1 MSLAPQELENS
12 ASKYAAE
19 AIRLDSQG
27 SRGMAI
33 NSYQR
38 AIEALV
44 KLVQIYPDYKL
55 NKVYMERANAY
66 QNRIKALQMSHG
78 LEEEEKVA
86 STQIHTIK
94 LDPPNGHGSKRS
106 IISSSTTSTN
116 TSAPAKYGGNVETLK
131 ADFDDLVMKEKPKVS
146 WKEVIGLEDA
156 KRAIRESI
164 VYPTK
169 RADLFPL
176 GWPRGI
182 LLYGPPGCG
191 KTLLAA
197 AAAAEIDGYFINV
210 DAASMMSKWLG
221 EAEKNISKLF
231 NMARNLTESEGVPVL
246 LFIDEIDSL
255 LGTRNSEVGGEVRVK
270 NQFLTEMDG
279 INGKSKEFQLYVIG
293 ATNKPW
299 SLEVGFLRRFQK
311 RIYVTLPG
319 NASRTN
325 LFLQYTSPLNVD
337 GTLRVDEL
345 AKISEGYS
353 ASDIKDICQ
362 SVQLRVVNELF
373 ESGIAMEDGTNPR
386 PIGMSDFREI
396 LRIRKPSVSVDMI
409 RAYMRWSDQFKAL

>member
-1 MSLAPQELENS
+1 LNGNNHMSLAPQELENS

-33 NSYQR
+33 QSYQH

-44 KLVQIYPDYKL
+44 KLVQIYPEYKL
-55 NKVYMERANAY
+55 NKVYMERASAY
-66 QNRIKALQMSHG
+66 QNRVKALQMSHG
-78 LEEEEKVA
+78 LDEERTSVVNELTEKSQTTNGNGKARGQSEA
-86 STQIHTIK
+86 SK
-94 LDPPNGHGSKRS
+94 PSDN
-106 IISSSTTSTN
+106 
-116 TSAPAKYGGNVETLK
+116 AETLK
-131 ADFDDLVMKEKPKVS
+131 VDFDDLVMKERPRVS
-146 WKEVIGLEDA
+146 WNEVIGLEDA
-156 KRAIRESI
+156 KRILRESI

-169 RADLFPL
+169 RPDLFPL

-221 EAEKNISKLF
+221 EAEKNVSKLF
-231 NMARNLTESEGVPVL
+231 VMARKLNETENVPVL

-279 INGKSKEFQLYVIG
+279 INGKSKESQLYVIG

-299 SLEVGFLRRFQK
+299 SLETGFLRRFQK
-311 RIYVTLPG
+311 RIYVTLPDY
-319 NASRTN
+319 ASRTN
-325 LFLQYTSPLNVD
+325 LFNQYTAPLKKESLLK
-337 GTLRVDEL
+337 TEEL
-345 AKISEGYS
+345 AKLAEGYS

-362 SVQLRVVNELF
+362 SAQLRVVNELF
-373 ESGIAMEDGTNPR
+373 ESGKAMEAEANPR
-386 PIGMSDFREI
+386 AITVVDFKEI
-396 LRIRKPSVSVDMI
+396 FNIRKPSVSTTMMGG
-409 RAYMRWSDQFKAL
+409 YMRWNDQFRAL